1 VSAVAVI
8 SSRTPASNVDG
19 QFYTTNLFHY
29 KSKMSYSEYLGRYKQ
44 RMVTITDTRPHRD
57 AGHQTEIVRRLAAS
71 GNLETRVANTACALV
86 LNAPSTRSPSGFLHG
101 GGHTVQDAPMY
112 TEYTAGQAVAQ
123 GALPKNAKP
132 SQITNTMPCLSSAQ
146 LPEIND
152 KLAAD
157 AELSKIQAARQ
168 SFGRGYYDNCCPNCK
183 KVLFASG
190 CNCSLT
196 AAQSSVL
203 KSAIQRP
210 HTIEP
215 NA

>member
-1 VSAVAVI
+1 
-8 SSRTPASNVDG
+8 
-19 QFYTTNLFHY
+19 
-29 KSKMSYSEYLGRYKQ
+29 MSYSEYLGRYKQ

>member
-1 VSAVAVI
+1 MS
-8 SSRTPASNVDG
+8 
-19 QFYTTNLFHY
+19 
-29 KSKMSYSEYLGRYKQ
+29 SYSEYLGRYKQ

-57 AGHQTEIVRRLAAS
+57 AGHQTEIVKRLAAS
-71 GNLETRVANTACALV
+71 GNLETAVAATACLLP
-86 LNAPSTRSPSGFLHG
+86 LNAPSTRGSSGYNHG
-101 GGHTVQDAPMY
+101 GGHRVMTTSRYA
-112 TEYTAGQAVAQ
+112 EYTAGQAVAQ
-123 GALPKNAKP
+123 AELPRNAKA
-132 SQITNTMPCLSSAQ
+132 SQITNTMPCLSTTT

-168 SFGRGYYDNCCPNCK
+168 TLGRGYYDNCCPNCK

-190 CNCSLT
+190 CNCTGASL
-196 AAQSSVL
+196 APLGL

-210 HTIEP
+210 HTLEP